1 MCQTGLDERRFTPS
15 PPEGHH
21 SIDYWQSPIST
32 KGVVLLSISLILVC
46 VVLVISFSHYPF
58 YSCCFSQLSAAIRHW
73 DFKDLDRSQPKELW
87 GYPYLAALVAAITRL
102 PDDYAIVLVSSVM
115 FVLANYLCSRLW
127 GAGVAVWFTV
137 VNWAWLAGVY
147 WEG

>member
-58 YSCCFSQLSAAIRHW
+58 YSCCFSQLSTAIRHW
-73 DFKDLDRSQPKELW
+73 DFNDLDPSQPKELW
-87 GYPYLAALVAAITRL
+87 GYPYLSALVAAITRL